1 MDKRSFIKKV
11 VGGSCG
17 IWMGNFIKAQNMPDR
32 LWKWSHESFF
42 YKVVPRGVK
51 CTLCPNECIIREGAS
66 GTCHNRVNYRNKLYS
81 IAYGNP
87 CAVHVDPIE
96 KKPLFH
102 FFPGSRAFSLAT
114 AGCNF
119 ACLNCQNWEISQVSP
134 KETQNMDL
142 MPEEVVKQCLA
153 NKCESIA
160 YTYTEPTSFYEYV
173 YDTAALAHQQGIK
186 NVFISNGYINPDPLK
201 KLIPF
206 LDAAN
211 IDLKSFSE
219 DIYVRLN
226 GGKLNPVLNTLKTIK
241 DSHAWLEITNL
252 IIPSWTDDFDMIKRM
267 CEWLVTNGFSDTPLH
282 FSRFFPM
289 YKLSDLSPTSSAT
302 LSKAA
307 DIAKKAG
314 LKYVYIGNL
323 SGKDKGENTL
333 CPSCKKTIIER
344 EGYAIR
350 SYHIKEGKCAFC
362 HTPIAGRWK

>member
-1 MDKRSFIKKV
+1 
-11 VGGSCG
+11 
-17 IWMGNFIKAQNMPDR
+17 
-32 LWKWSHESFF
+32 
-42 YKVVPRGVK
+42 
-51 CTLCPNECIIREGAS
+51 
-66 GTCHNRVNYRNKLYS
+66 
-81 IAYGNP
+81 
-87 CAVHVDPIE
+87 
-96 KKPLFH
+96 
-102 FFPGSRAFSLAT
+102 
-114 AGCNF
+114 
-119 ACLNCQNWEISQVSP
+119 
-134 KETQNMDL
+134 
-142 MPEEVVKQCLA
+142 VVKQCLA

-173 YDTAALAHQQGIK
+173 YDTAALAHQQWIK

-323 SGKDKGENTL
+323 SGQDK
-333 CPSCKKTIIER
+333 
-344 EGYAIR
+344 
-350 SYHIKEGKCAFC
+350 
-362 HTPIAGRWK
+362 